1 MNRLLAVFAL
11 ALGACLMQNPAT
23 AQEKY
28 LDQINKALPEKAPAE
43 AKAKRKVLV
52 YSKTA
57 GFRHSSIPV
66 GVRAF
71 TLMGDKTGAYI
82 VEATEDPSYFAPEK
96 LKSFD
101 AVIMLNTTGDC
112 LRPAA
117 DKNDKDA
124 QAKARDL
131 EELYKKSLHQFVL
144 SGKGLMGTH
153 SATDTYGGWK
163 AYNKMMGGTFNG
175 HPWTQKVP
183 VKNLAPSHP
192 FNAAFEGKDFN
203 IDDEIYQFRADGGL
217 ESERLILLALD
228 TKTMDVSKGNRKDGT
243 YPVSWCAT
251 YGKGRTFYCSLG
263 HREQIYF
270 NPQIL
275 KHYLAG
281 LQYVLGDL
289 EAPSKAT
296 EDTAYQNEKK

>member
-1 MNRLLAVFAL
+1 MKRFVAALAVL
-11 ALGACLMQNPAT
+11 IGAALMQAPVA
-23 AQEKY
+23 AQDKFIK
-28 LDQINKALPEKAPAE
+28 QIEAALPEKAPAE
-43 AKAKRKVLV
+43 PKAKRKVLV

-101 AVIMLNTTGDC
+101 AVVMLNTTGDC
-112 LRPAA
+112 LRPNA
-117 DKNDKDA
+117 DKGDA
-124 QAKARDL
+124 EGQKKAREL
-131 EELYKKSLHQFVL
+131 EEVYKKSLHEFVL

-175 HPWTQKVP
+175 HPWHTKVP
-183 VKNLAPSHP
+183 VKNLQPSHP
-192 FNAAFEGKDFN
+192 LNAAFDGKDLEAT
-203 IDDEIYQFRADGGL
+203 DEIYQFRADGGL
-217 ESERLILLALD
+217 ESERLMLLALD
-228 TKTMDVSKGNRKDGT
+228 TSKFDVKAGNRKDNT

-263 HREQIYF
+263 HREEIYF
-270 NPQIL
+270 NPAIL

-281 LQYVLGDL
+281 LQFVLGDL
-289 EAPSKAT
+289 SAPSKAT
-296 EDTAYQNEKK
+296 EDTEYQKK

>member
-1 MNRLLAVFAL
+1 MKSLLSLAAI
-11 ALGACLMQNPAT
+11 ALGVCLLQHPAA

-28 LDQINKALPEKAPAE
+28 LDQINKALPEKSPAQ

-66 GVRAF
+66 GIRAF
-71 TLMGDKTGAYI
+71 TLMGDKTGAYT
-82 VEATEDPSYFAPEK
+82 VEATEDPSYFVPEK
-96 LKSFD
+96 LKAFD

-112 LRPAA
+112 LRPAGA
-117 DKNDKDA
+117 D
-124 QAKARDL
+124 AKEK
-131 EELYKKSLHQFVL
+131 EELYKKSLHEFVL

-175 HPWTQKVP
+175 HPWHQKVP
-183 VKNLAPSHP
+183 IKNLAPTHP
-192 FNAAFEGKDFN
+192 LNAAFDGKDLN
-203 IDDEIYQFRADGGL
+203 INDEIYQFRADGGL
-217 ESERLILLALD
+217 EAERLMLLALD

-263 HREQIYF
+263 HREEIYF

-275 KHYLAG
+275 QHYLAG
-281 LQYVLGDL
+281 LQFVMGDL